1 MLYHL
6 SPGPCTQSFGIHVA
20 TSADFPPEVIREAK
34 RKAAWLEGGD
44 SSLGG
49 SEREEGRVY
58 TLTGVAAIYLYHLYL
73 YNLYLYP
80 CSHLLFT
87 RFLVHLSR

>member
-1 MLYHL
+1 MLYQL

-44 SSLGG
+44 SSIGSLGG

-58 TLTGVAAIYLYHLYL
+58 TLTGAASIYLYHLYSMQL
-73 YNLYLYP
+73 W
-80 CSHLLFT
+80 CSLECLHL
-87 RFLVHLSR
+87 